1 MKEFFKMCAR
11 PYAGNSTALLEL
23 NGDLRHAHSE
33 LQSAHRAAERL
44 RVRFTV
50 EEIAQHAEAD
60 LLSAAQATASGLH
73 QYFSSIPG
81 PAMPDHARATPEG
94 PQLSDAQ
101 VLDAIIDIAA
111 YMREQRDRFAPLGE
125 PLPEEHLAL
134 LEPFFSPTLLRK
146 VRIVQLANRGLSR
159 VDVHPQT
166 YGYQRLLDFTHM
178 ATVTF
183 DDVVVVNETLSTR
196 LLFHALVH
204 AVQFQLLGLE
214 RYTELFVRAFVT
226 RRWRFKVPLEAHAF
240 ELEARFAADRYARF
254 LVEDEVRLWMDREL
268 Y

>member
-1 MKEFFKMCAR
+1 MCAR

-60 LLSAAQATASGLH
+60 LLTTAQATASGLH
-73 QYFSSIPG
+73 EYFSSIPRHSIQ
-81 PAMPDHARATPEG
+81 DHSLATSEG
-94 PQLSDAQ
+94 PQLNDAQ
-101 VLDAIIDIAA
+101 VLDAIVDIAA
-111 YMREQRDRFAPLGE
+111 YMREQRDRFVRLSE
-125 PLPEEHLAL
+125 PLPEEHVAL
-134 LEPFFSPTLLRK
+134 LQSFFSPTLLRK
-146 VRIVQLANRGLSR
+146 VRIVQLANQGLSR

-240 ELEARFAADRYARF
+240 ELEARFAADGHARF
-254 LVEDEVRLWMDREL
+254 LVEDEVRLWIDREL

>member
-1 MKEFFKMCAR
+1 MCAR
-11 PYAGNSTALLEL
+11 PHAGNSTALLEL

-33 LQSAHRAAERL
+33 LQSAHRAAQRL

-50 EEIAQHAEAD
+50 EEIAEYAEAD
-60 LLSAAQATASGLH
+60 LLTTAQATASGLH
-73 QYFSSIPG
+73 EYFSSIPRNSIR
-81 PAMPDHARATPEG
+81 DHSLATSEG
-94 PQLSDAQ
+94 PQLNEAQ
-101 VLDAIIDIAA
+101 VVDAIADISA
-111 YMREQRDRFAPLGE
+111 YMREQRARFLLLSE
-125 PLPEEHLAL
+125 PLPEEHVAL
-134 LEPFFSPTLLRK
+134 LQPFFSPTLLRK
-146 VRIVQLANRGLSR
+146 IRIVQLANKGLSR

-204 AVQFQLLGLE
+204 AVQFQLLGLQ

-240 ELEARFAADRYARF
+240 ELEARFAADRHARF
-254 LVEDEVRLWMDREL
+254 LVEDEVRLWIDRDR

>member
-1 MKEFFKMCAR
+1 MCAR

-50 EEIAQHAEAD
+50 EEIAEHAEAE
-60 LLSAAQATASGLH
+60 LLTTAQATASGLH
-73 QYFSSIPG
+73 AYFSSIPR
-81 PAMPDHARATPEG
+81 HALHKHSLAAPEG
-94 PQLSDAQ
+94 PQLNDAQ

-111 YMREQRDRFAPLGE
+111 YMREQRNRFMLLSE

-146 VRIVQLANRGLSR
+146 VRIVQLASRGLSR

-183 DDVVVVNETLSTR
+183 DDVVVANETLSTR

-214 RYTELFVRAFVT
+214 RYIDLFVRAFVT

-254 LVEDEVRLWMDREL
+254 LVEDEVRLWIDREL

>member
-1 MKEFFKMCAR
+1 MCAR
-11 PYAGNSTALLEL
+11 PHAGNATALLEL

-60 LLSAAQATASGLH
+60 LLTTAQATASGLH
-73 QYFSSIPG
+73 EYFSSIPRHS
-81 PAMPDHARATPEG
+81 MHDHSLATSEG
-94 PQLSDAQ
+94 PQLNDAQ
-101 VLDAIIDIAA
+101 VLDAIVDIAA
-111 YMREQRDRFAPLGE
+111 YMREQRDRFLPLSE
-125 PLPEEHLAL
+125 PLPEEHVPL
-134 LEPFFSPTLLRK
+134 LQAFFSPPLLRK
-146 VRIVQLANRGLSR
+146 IRIVQLANQGLSR

-178 ATVTF
+178 ASVTF

-204 AVQFQLLGLE
+204 AVQFQLLGLQ

-226 RRWRFKVPLEAHAF
+226 RHWRFKVPLEAHAF
-240 ELEARFAADRYARF
+240 ALEARFAADRHARF
-254 LVEDEVRLWMDREL
+254 LVEDEVRLWIDRER

>member
-1 MKEFFKMCAR
+1 MCAR
-11 PYAGNSTALLEL
+11 PNTHNSIALLEL

-33 LQSAHRAAERL
+33 LQSAQRAAERL

-60 LLSAAQATASGLH
+60 LLTTAQATASGLH
-73 QYFSSIPG
+73 EYFSSIPQHSLH
-81 PAMPDHARATPEG
+81 DHSLATSEG
-94 PQLSDAQ
+94 PQLNDAQ
-101 VLDAIIDIAA
+101 VLDAIVDIAA
-111 YMREQRDRFAPLGE
+111 YMHEQRGRFLSISE
-125 PLPEEHLAL
+125 PLPEEHVAL
-134 LEPFFSPTLLRK
+134 LRPFFSPTLLWK
-146 VRIVQLANRGLSR
+146 VRVVQLAVHGLSR
-159 VDVHPQT
+159 VDVHSRA

-183 DDVVVVNETLSTR
+183 DDVIVANETLTTR

-204 AVQFQLLGLE
+204 AVQFQLLGLR

-240 ELEARFAADRYARF
+240 ELEARFAADRHARF
-254 LVEDEVRLWMDREL
+254 LVEDEVRLWMDRER